1 VVAKLKIFFGRIA
14 QIMSHSATS
23 QFKNRKKSDQL
34 AEQCIFFLIT
44 QHFWPNKKHKNK
56 ALAELYNSMYFST
69 HTIRPWPNKKLR
81 KAATI
86 LCFLFGQ
93 AESYF
98 FGRIVRLP
106 DSLVKLTG
114 VINVTSLS
122 YVSGM

>member
-1 VVAKLKIFFGRIA
+1 
-14 QIMSHSATS
+14 
-23 QFKNRKKSDQL
+23 
-34 AEQCIFFLIT
+34 
-44 QHFWPNKKHKNK
+44 
-56 ALAELYNSMYFST
+56 MYFSN

-106 DSLVKLTG
+106 HIAKHPTDPISDYLVIANKVIRDQSGDNPSISQKGDANIAECSNPTG
-114 VINVTSLS
+114 RAIVREKNSELLLMT
-122 YVSGM
+122 YYPFHY